1 MQKVQ
6 TKLKD
11 LWEKVKGFFAKLN
24 KKVRILLGVCAAVI
38 LVLIIAAALL
48 LNRKEYA
55 TLCSGLTASE
65 TSSVISF
72 LNDNGVTDYKISND
86 SILVPEG
93 REEQLQIQL
102 MNSRLLNSG
111 FLYETYFDKTGTFS
125 TEAERKEAMRIATQ
139 EKLEAMIR
147 QMEGVRDASVVI
159 NLGTQ
164 QVYVLD
170 PKTSQSTA
178 TVQITPD
185 GNQLLSSGMVES
197 IRYMVSHAVRDLD
210 IGSVVVMDTYGNT
223 YSETDNSLGQMQ
235 DANAL
240 KLQYERETDNKIRS
254 QVLQALEWVYGEGNV
269 AVAVNTTVDMSRKV
283 VESTKYAQPEG
294 SAENA
299 GLIGKEKW
307 FWVINADG
315 SIAEGGTVGTTS
327 NSDIPLYPDRVPNGT
342 DGDRYSSGDGE
353 REYLEDK
360 EVTQREVFAG
370 TITDVNVAVTINQK
384 AENAGSM
391 TVEQL
396 TRHVAVAAGIGTN
409 VENWDSHVS
418 VAIAPFASDE
428 PIAGPDGFFARLL
441 ENVPDWVIFAAIGGL
456 VLFIILLIIIL
467 LLLRRRKKKK
477 LAKQAALEAEMRAAE
492 EAAAAEA
499 AAAVIAA
506 APTGGA
512 DIMEVNTEKSM
523 ELRKAVRQ
531 FAQNN
536 PEIAAQM
543 VKAWLKGEDT
553 SA

>member
-1 MQKVQ
+1 MQ
-6 TKLKD
+6 TKLKGF
-11 LWEKVKGFFAKLN
+11 WEKIKGFFAKLN
-24 KKVRILLGVCAAVI
+24 KKTRILLGVCAAVI
-38 LVLIIAAALL
+38 LVLIVAAALL

-55 TLCSGLTASE
+55 TLCTGLTASE
-65 TSSVISF
+65 TSAVISF
-72 LNDNGVTDYKISND
+72 LSDNGVTDYKISGD
-86 SILVPEG
+86 SILVPAG

-102 MNSRLLNSG
+102 VTSRTLNSG
-111 FLYETYFDKTGTFS
+111 FFYETYFDKVGTFS
-125 TEAERKEAMRIATQ
+125 TEAERQEAMRIATQ

-147 QMEGVRDASVVI
+147 QLDGIRDAQVMI
-159 NLGTQ
+159 TPATER
-164 QVYVLD
+164 VYVLD
-170 PKTSQSTA
+170 PQTSKASA
-178 TVQITPD
+178 TVLVTPD
-185 GNQLLSSGMVES
+185 GNRLLSAGTVES
-197 IRYMVSHAVRDLD
+197 IRYMVSHAVKKLNVGDVT
-210 IGSVVVMDTYGNT
+210 ISDTYNNT
-223 YSETDNSLGQMQ
+223 YNDTASGVGQMA

-240 KLQYERETDNKIRS
+240 KLQYEQEVNNKVRS
-254 QVLQALEWVYGEGNV
+254 QVYEALRYIYGDDNV

-294 SAENA
+294 SATNA
-299 GLIGKEKW
+299 GLIGEERW
-307 FWVINADG
+307 FWVIGEDG
-315 SIAEGGTVGTTS
+315 TIAQGGTVGTST
-327 NSDIPLYPDRVPNGT
+327 NSDIPLYPDRVPNGV
-342 DGDRYSSGDGE
+342 DDAPYSSGDGE
-353 REYLEDK
+353 RKYLEDK

-370 TITDVNVAVTINQK
+370 TITDLNVAVTINQK

-409 VENWDSHVS
+409 AEDWGSHVS
-418 VAIAPFASDE
+418 VAIAPFADDA
-428 PIAGPDGFFARLL
+428 PIAGPDGFFVRLL
-441 ENVPDWVIFAAIGGL
+441 AGVPDWMILAAIGGL
-456 VLFIILLIIIL
+456 ILFIILLIIIL
-467 LLLRRRKKKK
+467 LLRRRAKKKR

-543 VKAWLKGEDT
+543 VKAWLKGEDGG
-553 SA
+553 A

>member
-6 TKLKD
+6 AKLKD

-24 KKVRILLGVCAAVI
+24 KVTRILLGVCAAVI

-55 TLCSGLTASE
+55 TLCTGLTASE
-65 TSSVISF
+65 TSTVVQF
-72 LNDNGVTDYKISND
+72 LNENGVTDYKIDND
-86 SILVPEG
+86 SILVPKG

-102 MNSRLLNSG
+102 VTTQTLGSG
-111 FLYETYFDKTGTFS
+111 FLYDFYTKNTGTFS
-125 TEAERKEAMRIATQ
+125 TEAERKEALRIATE
-139 EKLEAMIR
+139 EKLAAIIR
-147 QMEGVRDASVVI
+147 QFDGVQDAWVDI
-159 NLGTQ
+159 TLGTKR
-164 QVYVLD
+164 VYVLD
-170 PKTSQSTA
+170 NQTSQSTA
-178 TVQITPD
+178 AVTITPE
-185 GNQLLSSGMVES
+185 GNGQLSAGVVEA
-197 IRYMVSHAVRDLD
+197 IRYTVSHSVEELN
-210 IGSVVVMDTYGNT
+210 IGSVSIVTTNGYTYNDTTGV
-223 YSETDNSLGQMQ
+223 GAMA

-240 KLQYERETDNKIRS
+240 QLQYQEETNNKVRS
-254 QVLQALEWVYGEGNV
+254 QVYEALRRIYGDDNV

-294 SAENA
+294 SATNA
-299 GLIGKEKW
+299 GLIGQEKW
-307 FWVINADG
+307 FWVIGEDG
-315 SIAEGGTVGTTS
+315 TIAQGGTVGTAT
-327 NSDIPLYPDRVPNGT
+327 NSDIPLYPDIVPNGT
-342 DGDRYSSGDGE
+342 EDADYSSGDGE
-353 REYLEDK
+353 RNYHLDT
-360 EVTQREVFAG
+360 EVTQREVLAG
-370 TITDVNVAVTINQK
+370 TITDLSVAVTINQK
-384 AENAGSM
+384 SENAGSM
-391 TVEQL
+391 TIEQL
-396 TRHVAVAAGIGTN
+396 TRHVAVAAGIATN

-418 VAIAPFASDE
+418 VAIAPFADDA
-428 PIAGPDGFFARLL
+428 PAAGPDGFFVRLL
-441 ENVPDWVIFAAIGGL
+441 AGVPDWMILAAIGGL
-456 VLFIILLIIIL
+456 ILFIILLIVI
-467 LLLRRRKKKK
+467 LLLRRRAKKKR

-543 VKAWLKGEDT
+543 VKVWLKGEDT

>member
-1 MQKVQ
+1 MQ
-6 TKLKD
+6 TKLKGF
-11 LWEKVKGFFAKLN
+11 WEKIKGFFAKLN
-24 KKVRILLGVCAAVI
+24 KKTRILLGVCAAVI
-38 LVLIIAAALL
+38 LVLIVAAALL

-55 TLCSGLTASE
+55 SLCTGLTVSE

-72 LNDNGVTDYKISND
+72 LNENGVTDYKIRGD
-86 SILVPEG
+86 SILVPAG

-102 MNSRLLNSG
+102 VTSRTLNSG
-111 FLYETYFDKTGTFS
+111 FFYETYFNKVGTFS
-125 TEAERKEAMRIATQ
+125 TEAERREAMRIATQ

-147 QMEGVRDASVVI
+147 QLDGIRDAQVVI
-159 NLGTQ
+159 TLSSER
-164 QVYVLD
+164 VYVLD
-170 PKTSQSTA
+170 PQTSEASA
-178 TVQITPD
+178 TVLVTPD
-185 GNQLLSSGMVES
+185 GNRLLSAGTVES
-197 IRYMVSHAVRDLD
+197 IRYMVSHAVKDLNVGD
-210 IGSVVVMDTYGNT
+210 VTISDTYNNT
-223 YSETDNSLGQMQ
+223 YNDTSAGVGQMA

-240 KLQYERETDNKIRS
+240 KLQYEQEVNNKVRS
-254 QVLQALEWVYGEGNV
+254 QVYEALRNIYGDDNV

-294 SAENA
+294 SAANA
-299 GLIGKEKW
+299 GLIGTEKW
-307 FWVINADG
+307 FWVIGEDG
-315 SIAEGGTVGTTS
+315 TTAQGGTVGTTS
-327 NSDIPLYPDRVPNGT
+327 NSDIPLYPDRVP
-342 DGDRYSSGDGE
+342 DGVDDAPYSSGDGE
-353 REYLEDK
+353 RNYHIDQ

-370 TITDVNVAVTINQK
+370 TITDLNVAVTINQK

-396 TRHVAVAAGIGTN
+396 TRHVAVAAGIGTSA
-409 VENWDSHVS
+409 EQWDSHVS
-418 VAIAPFASDE
+418 VAIAPFADDA
-428 PIAGPDGFFARLL
+428 PIAGTDGFFVRLL
-441 ENVPDWVIFAAIGGL
+441 AGVPDWMILAAIGGL
-456 VLFIILLIIIL
+456 ILFIILLIIIL
-467 LLLRRRKKKK
+467 LLRRRAKKKR

-543 VKAWLKGEDT
+543 VKTWLKGEDGG
-553 SA
+553 A

>member
-1 MQKVQ
+1 MQ
-6 TKLKD
+6 TKLKGF
-11 LWEKVKGFFAKLN
+11 WEKIKGFFAKLN
-24 KKVRILLGVCAAVI
+24 KKTRILLGVCAAVI
-38 LVLIIAAALL
+38 LVLIVAAALL

-55 TLCSGLTASE
+55 TLCTGLTASE
-65 TSSVISF
+65 TSAVISF
-72 LNDNGVTDYKISND
+72 LSDNGVTDYKISGD
-86 SILVPEG
+86 SILVPAG

-102 MNSRLLNSG
+102 VTSRTLNSG
-111 FLYETYFDKTGTFS
+111 FFYETYFDKVGTFS
-125 TEAERKEAMRIATQ
+125 TEAERQEAMRIATQ

-147 QMEGVRDASVVI
+147 QLDGIRDA
-159 NLGTQ
+159 
-164 QVYVLD
+164 QVMITPATERGYVLD
-170 PKTSQSTA
+170 PQTSKASA
-178 TVQITPD
+178 TVLVTPD
-185 GNQLLSSGMVES
+185 GNRLLSAGTVES
-197 IRYMVSHAVRDLD
+197 IRYMVSHAVKKLNVGDVT
-210 IGSVVVMDTYGNT
+210 ISDTYNNT
-223 YSETDNSLGQMQ
+223 YNDTASGVGQMA

-240 KLQYERETDNKIRS
+240 KLQYEQEVNNKVRS
-254 QVLQALEWVYGEGNV
+254 QVYEALRYIYGDDNV

-294 SAENA
+294 SATNA
-299 GLIGKEKW
+299 GLIGEERW
-307 FWVINADG
+307 FWVIGEDG
-315 SIAEGGTVGTTS
+315 TIAQGGTVGTST
-327 NSDIPLYPDRVPNGT
+327 NSDIPLYPDRVPNGV
-342 DGDRYSSGDGE
+342 DDAPYSSGDGE
-353 REYLEDK
+353 RKYLEDK

-370 TITDVNVAVTINQK
+370 TITDLNVAVTINQK

-409 VENWDSHVS
+409 AEDWGSHVS
-418 VAIAPFASDE
+418 VAIAPFADDA
-428 PIAGPDGFFARLL
+428 PIAGPDGFFVRLL
-441 ENVPDWVIFAAIGGL
+441 AGVPDWMILAAIGGL
-456 VLFIILLIIIL
+456 ILFIILLIIIL
-467 LLLRRRKKKK
+467 LLRRRAKKKR

-543 VKAWLKGEDT
+543 VKAWLKGEDGG
-553 SA
+553 A

>member
-1 MQKVQ
+1 MQ
-6 TKLKD
+6 TKLKGF
-11 LWEKVKGFFAKLN
+11 WEKIKGFFAKLN
-24 KKVRILLGVCAAVI
+24 KKTRILLGVCAAVI
-38 LVLIIAAALL
+38 LVLIVAAALL

-55 TLCSGLTASE
+55 SLCTGLTVSE

-72 LNDNGVTDYKISND
+72 LNENGVTDYQISGD
-86 SILVPEG
+86 SILVPAG

-102 MNSRLLNSG
+102 VTSRTLNSG
-111 FLYETYFDKTGTFS
+111 FFYETYFNKVGTFS
-125 TEAERKEAMRIATQ
+125 TEAERREAMRIATQ

-147 QMEGVRDASVVI
+147 QLDGIRDAQVVI
-159 NLGTQ
+159 TLSSER
-164 QVYVLD
+164 VYVLD
-170 PKTSQSTA
+170 PQTSEASA
-178 TVQITPD
+178 TVLVTPD
-185 GNQLLSSGMVES
+185 GNRLLSAGTVES
-197 IRYMVSHAVRDLD
+197 IRYMVSHAVKDLNVGD
-210 IGSVVVMDTYGNT
+210 VTISDTYNNT
-223 YSETDNSLGQMQ
+223 YNDTSAGVGQMA

-240 KLQYERETDNKIRS
+240 KLQYEQEVNNKVRS
-254 QVLQALEWVYGEGNV
+254 QVYEALRNIYGDDNV

-294 SAENA
+294 SAANA
-299 GLIGKEKW
+299 GLIGTEKW
-307 FWVINADG
+307 FWVIGEDG
-315 SIAEGGTVGTTS
+315 TTAQGGTVGTTS
-327 NSDIPLYPDRVPNGT
+327 NSDIPLYPDRVP
-342 DGDRYSSGDGE
+342 DGVDDAPYSSGDGE
-353 REYLEDK
+353 RNYHIDQ

-370 TITDVNVAVTINQK
+370 TITDLNVAVTINQK

-396 TRHVAVAAGIGTN
+396 TRHVAVAAGIGTSA
-409 VENWDSHVS
+409 EQWDSHVS
-418 VAIAPFASDE
+418 VAIAPFADDA
-428 PIAGPDGFFARLL
+428 PIAGTDGFFVRLL
-441 ENVPDWVIFAAIGGL
+441 AGVPDWMILAAIGGL
-456 VLFIILLIIIL
+456 ILFIILLIIIL
-467 LLLRRRKKKK
+467 LLRRRAKKKR

-543 VKAWLKGEDT
+543 VKTWLKGEDGG
-553 SA
+553 A

>member
-1 MQKVQ
+1 MQ
-6 TKLKD
+6 TKLKGF
-11 LWEKVKGFFAKLN
+11 WEKIKGFFAKLN
-24 KKVRILLGVCAAVI
+24 KKTRILLGVCAAVI

-55 TLCSGLTASE
+55 SLCTGLTVSE

-72 LNDNGVTDYKISND
+72 LNENGVTDYKISGD
-86 SILVPEG
+86 SILVPAG

-102 MNSRLLNSG
+102 VTSRTLNSG
-111 FLYETYFDKTGTFS
+111 FFYETYFDKVGTFS
-125 TEAERKEAMRIATQ
+125 TEAERREAMRIATQ

-147 QMEGVRDASVVI
+147 QLDGIRDAQVVI
-159 NLGTQ
+159 TLSSER
-164 QVYVLD
+164 VYVLD
-170 PKTSQSTA
+170 PQTSEASA
-178 TVQITPD
+178 TVLVTPD
-185 GNQLLSSGMVES
+185 GNQLLSAGTVES
-197 IRYMVSHAVRDLD
+197 IRYMVSHAVKDLNVGD
-210 IGSVVVMDTYGNT
+210 VTVSDTYNNT
-223 YSETDNSLGQMQ
+223 YNDTSAGMGQMA

-240 KLQYERETDNKIRS
+240 KLQYEQEVNNKVRS
-254 QVLQALEWVYGEGNV
+254 QVYEALRYIYDDGNV
-269 AVAVNTTVDMSRKV
+269 AVAVNATVDMSRKV

-294 SAENA
+294 SAANA
-299 GLIGKEKW
+299 GLIGTEKW
-307 FWVINADG
+307 FWVIGEDG
-315 SIAEGGTVGTTS
+315 TTAQGGTVGTTS
-327 NSDIPLYPDRVPNGT
+327 NSDIPLYPDRVP
-342 DGDRYSSGDGE
+342 DGVDDAPYSSGDGE
-353 REYLEDK
+353 RNYHIDQ

-370 TITDVNVAVTINQK
+370 TITDLNVAVTINQK

-396 TRHVAVAAGIGTN
+396 TRHVAVAAGIGTSA
-409 VENWDSHVS
+409 EQWDSHVS
-418 VAIAPFASDE
+418 VAIAPFADDA
-428 PIAGPDGFFARLL
+428 PIAGTDGFFVRLL
-441 ENVPDWVIFAAIGGL
+441 AGVPDWMILAAIGGL
-456 VLFIILLIIIL
+456 ILFIILLIIIL
-467 LLLRRRKKKK
+467 LLRRRAKKKR

-543 VKAWLKGEDT
+543 VKTWLKGEDGG
-553 SA
+553 A

>member
-1 MQKVQ
+1 MQ
-6 TKLKD
+6 TKLKGF
-11 LWEKVKGFFAKLN
+11 WEKIKGFFAKLN
-24 KKVRILLGVCAAVI
+24 KKTRILLGVCAAVI
-38 LVLIIAAALL
+38 LVLIVAAALL

-55 TLCSGLTASE
+55 TLCTGLTASE
-65 TSSVISF
+65 TSAVISF
-72 LNDNGVTDYKISND
+72 LSDNGVTDYKISGD
-86 SILVPEG
+86 SILVPAG

-102 MNSRLLNSG
+102 VTSRTLNSG
-111 FLYETYFDKTGTFS
+111 FFYETYFDKVGTFS
-125 TEAERKEAMRIATQ
+125 TEAERQEAMRIATQ

-147 QMEGVRDASVVI
+147 QLDGIRDAQVMI
-159 NLGTQ
+159 TPATER
-164 QVYVLD
+164 VYVLD
-170 PKTSQSTA
+170 PQTSKASA
-178 TVQITPD
+178 TVLVTPD
-185 GNQLLSSGMVES
+185 GNRLLSAGTVES
-197 IRYMVSHAVRDLD
+197 IRYMVSHAVKKLNVGDVT
-210 IGSVVVMDTYGNT
+210 ISDTYNNT
-223 YSETDNSLGQMQ
+223 YNDTASGVGQMA

-240 KLQYERETDNKIRS
+240 NLQYEQEVNNKVRS
-254 QVLQALEWVYGEGNV
+254 QVYEALRYIYGDDNV

-294 SAENA
+294 SATNA
-299 GLIGKEKW
+299 GLIGEERW
-307 FWVINADG
+307 FWVIGEDG
-315 SIAEGGTVGTTS
+315 TIAQGGTVGTST
-327 NSDIPLYPDRVPNGT
+327 NSDIPLYPDRVPNGV
-342 DGDRYSSGDGE
+342 DDAPYSSGDGE
-353 REYLEDK
+353 RKYLEDK

-370 TITDVNVAVTINQK
+370 TITDLNVAVTINQK

-409 VENWDSHVS
+409 AEDWGSHVS
-418 VAIAPFASDE
+418 VAIAPFADDA
-428 PIAGPDGFFARLL
+428 PIAGPDGFFVRLL
-441 ENVPDWVIFAAIGGL
+441 AGVPDWMILAAIGGL
-456 VLFIILLIIIL
+456 ILFIILLIIIL
-467 LLLRRRKKKK
+467 LLRRRAKKKR

-543 VKAWLKGEDT
+543 VKAWLKGEDGG
-553 SA
+553 A

>member
-1 MQKVQ
+1 MQ
-6 TKLKD
+6 TKLKGF
-11 LWEKVKGFFAKLN
+11 WEKIKGFFAKLN
-24 KKVRILLGVCAAVI
+24 KKTRILLGVCAAVI

-55 TLCSGLTASE
+55 TLCTGLTASE

-72 LNDNGVTDYKISND
+72 LNDNGVTDYRISND
-86 SILVPEG
+86 SILVPAG

-102 MNSRLLNSG
+102 VTSRTLTSG
-111 FLYETYFDKTGTFS
+111 FFYETYFDKTGTFS

-147 QMEGVRDASVVI
+147 QLDGIRDAQVI
-159 NLGTQ
+159 ISLGTRRT
-164 QVYVLD
+164 YVLD
-170 PKTSQSTA
+170 PQTSESTA
-178 TVQITPD
+178 TVLVTPD
-185 GNQLLSSGMVES
+185 GNQLLSAGTVET
-197 IRYMVSHAVRDLD
+197 IRYMVSHSVQELD
-210 IGSVVVMDTYGNT
+210 IGDVTVSDTNNNVYNDTASGT
-223 YSETDNSLGQMQ
+223 GQMA

-240 KLQYERETDNKIRS
+240 KLQYEQSTNNQVRM
-254 QVLQALEWVYGEGNV
+254 QVLNVLEPIYGKGNV
-269 AVAVNTTVDMSRKV
+269 TVAVNTTVDMSRKV
-283 VESTKYAQPEG
+283 IESTEWEQPDG

-299 GLIGKEKW
+299 GLIGSQKW
-307 FWVINADG
+307 FWVIGADG
-315 SIAEGGTVGTTS
+315 TTAEGGTVGTST
-327 NSDIPLYPDRVPNGT
+327 NSDIPLYPTITPNGT
-342 DGDRYSSGDGE
+342 DGDRYSSGEGE
-353 REYLEDK
+353 QQFNQNQT
-360 EVTQREVFAG
+360 VTQREVFAG
-370 TITDVNVAVTINQK
+370 TITDLKVAVTINQ
-384 AENAGSM
+384 NAKNSGS
-391 TVEQL
+391 VGLEQL
-396 TRHVAVAAGIGTN
+396 TRQVAVAAGIGTDSEMMDRCVN
-409 VENWDSHVS
+409 VL
-418 VAIAPFASDE
+418 IAPFNVETPD
-428 PIAGPDGFFARLL
+428 AGPDGFFVRLL
-441 ENVPDWVIFAAIGGL
+441 AGVEDWVILAAIGGL
-456 VLFIILLIIIL
+456 ILFVILLIIIL
-467 LLLRRRKKKK
+467 LLRRRAKKKR